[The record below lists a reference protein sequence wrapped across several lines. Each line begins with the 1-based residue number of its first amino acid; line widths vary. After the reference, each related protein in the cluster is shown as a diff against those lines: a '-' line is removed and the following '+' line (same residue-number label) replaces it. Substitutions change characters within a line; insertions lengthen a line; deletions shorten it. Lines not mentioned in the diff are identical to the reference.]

1 MRKAGARMEQH
12 SIRLREVVDRIGLQP
27 VRLSEDYEEKELI
40 DPNVNRPG
48 LQLTGFYNFFNRHRV
63 QLIGKIETAYLSQF
77 STVVVRDKFEALM
90 SKHIPAVVVCHDMGI
105 REECL
110 EMADRYDINVFRTE
124 RDTSETFAAM
134 QSILRESLAPRIT
147 RHGVFVEIYG
157 EGVLI
162 QGDSGVGKSEAAIE
176 LIKRGHR
183 LIADDAVEIKRIS
196 TDALVGSAPELIR
209 YYIELRGIGIIDV
222 RQIFGTGAVKMSDRI
237 ELVVTLEN
245 WEDGR
250 PYDRLGGDEQYTE
263 ILGVKVPCM
272 TIPVR
277 PGRNLA
283 VILEVAAM
291 NNRHKK
297 MGYNTTEELIR
308 RMDSHFVKSVGETE

>member
-1 MRKAGARMEQH
+1 MGQN
-12 SIRLREVVDRIGLQP
+12 SIKLKEVVERLGLQP
-27 VRLSEDYEEKELI
+27 VRLSEDFETKELI

-48 LQLTGFYNFFNRHRV
+48 LQLTGFYSFFNRHRV

-77 STVVVRDKFEALM
+77 STMVVRDKFEDLM
-90 SKHIPAVVVCHDMGI
+90 SKHIPAVVVCHEMGV
-105 REECL
+105 RSECL
-110 EMADRYDINVFRTE
+110 EMAERYDINVFRTD
-124 RDTSETFAAM
+124 RDTSETYAAM
-134 QSILRESLAPRIT
+134 QSILRESLAPSIT

-162 QGDSGVGKSEAAIE
+162 LGDSGVGKSEAAIE

-196 TDALVGSAPELIR
+196 ADALVGSSPELIR
-209 YYIELRGIGIIDV
+209 YYIELRGIGVIDV

-245 WEDGR
+245 WEEGK
-250 PYDRLGGDEQYTE
+250 PYNRLGGDEQYMD
-263 ILGVKVPCM
+263 ILGVKIPCM

-297 MGYNTTEELIR
+297 MGYNTAEELIR
-308 RMDSHFVKSVGETE
+308 RMDSHFDNNFGEIE